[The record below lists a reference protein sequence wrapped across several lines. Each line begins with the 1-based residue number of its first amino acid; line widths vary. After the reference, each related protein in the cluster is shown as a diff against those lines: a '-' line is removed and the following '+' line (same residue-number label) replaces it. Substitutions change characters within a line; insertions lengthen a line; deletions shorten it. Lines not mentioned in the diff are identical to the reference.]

1 METKMDVKIDTKVNK
16 AVIVVEAEDQI
27 TVEET
32 TINVKCAEKIVVNL
46 EEVPREEE
54 VYERVTRAIRN
65 VEECIGRRKKAIEAL
80 IEVLSTV
87 RGRVDSFIY
96 HSE

>member
-46 EEVPREEE
+46 EEVLREEE

>member
-27 TVEET
+27 TAEET
-32 TINVKCAEKIVVNL
+32 TTNVKCAEKIVVNL
-46 EEVPREEE
+46 EEVLREEE

-80 IEVLSTV
+80 IEVLSLV
-87 RGRVDSFIY
+87 RGRVDSFTY
-96 HSE
+96 YSE